1 MRMFGRRHRY
11 KRGGSRKIGWQMEVT
26 IDRAAARRYRSY
38 RRHRSM
44 WLVIL
49 GVVLAVVLV
58 LGCLFAAKKSLR
70 AGKAEA
76 SESAHKTEQISSIGT
91 YEDVELMTEGE
102 KIKELKAQ
110 GKTEEEIEAQ
120 TEPILGGVELT
131 MLAGQ
136 TKAQMMS
143 FLLET
148 KKGSLIVV
156 DGGWWDDADHLKE
169 AIQKKGGHVSAWFL
183 THAHTDHVGAL
194 LNLLQSEA
202 DGEDTGITIDHIYY
216 NFASLDWYKT
226 HELGDLGTA
235 DSILKA
241 ISGLPKGEA
250 CPVKKGDEILVDDV
264 CITVLN
270 DRYEPDADHVGERD
284 GNDASMV
291 YRMLVNGVTILFTGD
306 LQVDGGNHVLETV
319 EKEEL
324 KADIV
329 QMAHHGQHAV
339 TKEFYEAVSPKICL
353 WPTPQWLW
361 DNEGGQYTTPETK
374 AWMKELN
381 VEKHYCMK
389 DGDQVIR

>member
-1 MRMFGRRHRY
+1 
-11 KRGGSRKIGWQMEVT
+11 
-26 IDRAAARRYRSY
+26 
-38 RRHRSM
+38 
-44 WLVIL
+44 
-49 GVVLAVVLV
+49 
-58 LGCLFAAKKSLR
+58 
-70 AGKAEA
+70 
-76 SESAHKTEQISSIGT
+76 
-91 YEDVELMTEGE
+91 
-102 KIKELKAQ
+102 
-110 GKTEEEIEAQ
+110 
-120 TEPILGGVELT
+120 

-156 DGGWWDDADHLKE
+156 DGGWWDDADYLKE
-169 AIQKKGGHVSAWFL
+169 EIKKRGGHVSAWFL

-216 NFASLDWYKT
+216 NFAFLDWYKK

-235 DSILKA
+235 DAILTA
-241 ISGLPKGEA
+241 LAGLPKGEA

-270 DRYEPDADHVGERD
+270 DRYEPDDDHVGERD

-319 EKEEL
+319 AKEDL

-353 WPTPQWLW
+353 WPTPKWLW
-361 DNEGGQYTTPETK
+361 DNEDGKYTTPETK

-389 DGDQVIR
+389 DGNQVIR